1 MEIHFTVGCYIC
13 FTSLK
18 MSKNIYNRIKSVLA
32 EKGKTNID
40 LADALNITPETVSS
54 WCTNSAQPSVKR
66 LFEISKVLDIDVRL
80 LLVSTK

>member
-1 MEIHFTVGCYIC
+1 
-13 FTSLK
+13 
-18 MSKNIYNRIKSVLA
+18 MSKNVYNRIKSVLA

-40 LADALNITPETVSS
+40 LATALNITPETVSS

-66 LFEISKVLDIDVRL
+66 LFEISKILDVDVRL